1 MKTILYLATT
11 INGMIAKPDGDS
23 DFVSKEQTEDFLLR
37 CRQAGVVIM
46 GRKTYEIIETLPL
59 KDGLHIVL
67 SHNTPEAIV
76 IGGAET
82 ASEFL
87 QANLVDEVYLNIEPV
102 IFGEGMP
109 LATPASF
116 EAKLNLLE
124 TKMLSPQVI
133 QLRYKVVR

>member
-67 SHNTPEAIV
+67 SHQLIKSDNPT
-76 IGGAET
+76 
-82 ASEFL
+82 
-87 QANLVDEVYLNIEPV
+87 V
-102 IFGEGMP
+102 IFRDQNPQEIIQRRD
-109 LATPASF
+109 ATGNSG
-116 EAKLNLLE
+116 
-124 TKMLSPQVI
+124 
-133 QLRYKVVR
+133 QLRG